1 MSMSPSTNQPSPNP
15 DPWVCLLRGHA
26 AVRRTVATQ
35 LHAAHGLS
43 VNDYE
48 ALLLLSRAGPKG
60 MRRVDLAESLQLT
73 ASGVTR
79 LLEGLE
85 RHGLVKKALCPTDG
99 RVTYAV
105 LTKAGRQK
113 LAEASGSHVAAVQ
126 ALFEERYTRAELAT
140 LAELLARLQASPAA
154 TRSHRAA

>member
-1 MSMSPSTNQPSPNP
+1 MSVRASANEPNFTV

-26 AVRRTVATQ
+26 AVRRTVAPHLQ
-35 LHAAHGLS
+35 SSHGLT

-60 MRRVDLAESLQLT
+60 MRRVDLADSLQLT

-85 RHGLVKKALCPTDG
+85 RHGLVKKALCSTDG

-105 LTKAGRQK
+105 LTKAGREK
-113 LAEASGSHVAAVQ
+113 LERASRSHLSAIRAVF
-126 ALFEERYTRAELAT
+126 AERYTRAELAT
-140 LAELLARLQASPAA
+140 LAELLARLPGANGPAQAL
-154 TRSHRAA
+154 